1 MRLET
6 SRNSPIG
13 VCGIVTNIAVVAR
26 CENSGN
32 LTHAKQLDYHRVIA
46 PVSFG
51 RVAKARKARHN
62 ACGLAV
68 VADRV
73 NLVDKAHTFGVV
85 GRFYHERLVRSVQQG
100 VDLIGLAGL
109 ARRKRLWRDSLSTLR
124 AGGEDAGGR
133 PPFGKTTALVLLR
146 LVGLQPRK
154 TFVYDSYVVVE
165 LHSSFLF
172 DA

>member
-100 VDLIGLAGL
+100 VDPIGLAGL
-109 ARRKRLWRDSLSTLR
+109 ALAESAYGGILFQRFELAAKTPAAVHHLEKRL
-124 AGGEDAGGR
+124 
-133 PPFGKTTALVLLR
+133 LVLLR